1 MANSKQNFLGLVKIE
16 GIQSTAYD
24 NLAKAGKLVFAHLW
38 DSVTE
43 GNVKVGEKFIINANG
58 VSQDTI
64 IGIVFYA
71 LAVIGARYLIK
82 DLRLNPTNWLIDK

>member
-1 MANSKQNFLGLVKIE
+1 MKKIRKIKWE
-16 GIQSTAYD
+16 
-24 NLAKAGKLVFAHLW
+24 NLTTIAMLVFAIERLL
-38 DSVTE
+38 V
-43 GNVKVGEKFIINANG
+43 IINANG

-64 IGIVFYA
+64 IEIVFYS

>member
-1 MANSKQNFLGLVKIE
+1 MKKIRKIKWE
-16 GIQSTAYD
+16 
-24 NLAKAGKLVFAHLW
+24 NLITIAMLVFAIERLL
-38 DSVTE
+38 V
-43 GNVKVGEKFIINANG
+43 IINANG

-64 IGIVFYA
+64 IEIVFYA